1 MNNLQYV
8 YYVSLNGR
16 LKSAG
21 CIGSITDPFSRVAD
35 ALTMPADATTGMT
48 IYVAAGS
55 YTENV
60 NINIPTVSII
70 GMSDASQ
77 SSKRVVF
84 NANWTVT
91 ATGPSSASIDVIALN
106 QMSIIGQ
113 NGAPAINITTRGCR
127 TLLKE
132 CLITSVDNSGNP
144 TILMN
149 GTTSPTGVLAEMTF
163 DNVSVTTGSNTNT
176 SCDCVKVTSG
186 RIFLIQSS
194 DFSANSYGK
203 ALHILSPGFMLNAAF
218 SNFSANFANNQSA
231 IYLAGANTLT
241 IPASFNT
248 CGINARPQT
257 TVHPTVYLASTNGA
271 YFQFTNCS
279 FFSANTS
286 ESPVNAYIYQTGGA
300 AGGRNNNVIVSRCN
314 FQSAS
319 SAVAIT
325 PFQQNAANFPHN
337 ILLYF
342 SDTFQTAGNL
352 TSAGVTLPGGIT
364 GVSVQLANK

>member
-1 MNNLQYV
+1 VNNLQYV

-21 CIGSITDPFSRVAD
+21 CVGSVTDPFSRVTD

-48 IYVAAGS
+48 IYVAPGS

-60 NINIPTVSII
+60 NINIPRVSIV

-84 NANWTVT
+84 NANWTIT
-91 ATGPSSASIDVIALN
+91 ATGPSAASIDVITLN
-106 QMSIIGQ
+106 QITIIGQ
-113 NGAPAINITTRGCR
+113 NGAPAINVTARGCR

-132 CLITSVDNSGNP
+132 CLITSLDNSGNP

-149 GTTSPTGVLAEMTF
+149 GTTSPTGVLAEITF

-176 SCDCVKVTSG
+176 SCDSVKVTSG
-186 RIFLIQSS
+186 RIFSIQSS

-203 ALHILSPGFMLNAAF
+203 ALHILSPGYMLNAAF
-218 SNFSANFANNQSA
+218 SNFSANFANTQTA
-231 IYLAGANTLT
+231 VHLAGANTLT
-241 IPASFNT
+241 IPATFNT
-248 CGINARPQT
+248 CGINAKPLT
-257 TVHPTVYLASTNGA
+257 TTYPTVYLASTSGA

-279 FFSANTS
+279 FYSANTS

-300 AGGRNNNVIVSRCN
+300 SGGRTNNAIVSRCN
-314 FQSAS
+314 FQSGS
-319 SAVAIT
+319 SAVALT
-325 PFQQNAANFPHN
+325 PFQQNAANFPNN

-342 SDTFQTAGNL
+342 SDTFQTAGAL
-352 TSAGVTLPGGIT
+352 TSAGVTLPGGVT
-364 GVSVQLANK
+364 GVSAQLPNK